1 MNDLIIKNTKNK
13 GRGVFANRDF
23 KIGETIEICPV
34 IVISS
39 SGVDQLGKSI
49 LDEYFFL
56 WESKE
61 DAAIALG
68 YGSLYNHS
76 LNNNA
81 IFEKDLINKTLIIKS
96 INDIKK
102 GDEIFINYFGDE
114 KEKEDWLWFEDKK

>member
-1 MNDLIIKNTKNK
+1 MNDLTIKNTKNK

-23 KIGETIEICPV
+23 KSGETIEICPV

-39 SGVDQLGKSI
+39 NGVDQLGKSI

-56 WESKE
+56 WESNE

-81 IFEKDLINKTLIIKS
+81 VFEKDLVNRTLIIKS
-96 INDIKK
+96 IIDINKR
-102 GDEIFINYFGDE
+102 DEIFINYFGDE
-114 KEKEDWLWFEDKK
+114 KEKEDWLWFEDKI